1 MWVSEIVGNEA
12 YLCTSIT
19 WKLYGIK
26 FTCVY
31 HLVVMD
37 VVAVVTA
44 ELFTV
49 NCNVMIFLILTDGE
63 ILN

>member
-1 MWVSEIVGNEA
+1 MYIYRMEP
-12 YLCTSIT
+12 
-19 WKLYGIK
+19 YGIK

-49 NCNVMIFLILTDGE
+49 SCNVMIFLILTDGE
-63 ILN
+63 ILNLCSTSYT

>member
-1 MWVSEIVGNEA
+1 VKFVGNKA
-12 YLCTSIT
+12 YLYTSNI

-37 VVAVVTA
+37 VVAVVAA

-49 NCNVMIFLILTDGE
+49 SCNVMIFFILTDGE

>member
-1 MWVSEIVGNEA
+1 
-12 YLCTSIT
+12 
-19 WKLYGIK
+19 
-26 FTCVY
+26 
-31 HLVVMD
+31 MD

-49 NCNVMIFLILTDGE
+49 SCNVMIFFILTDGE

>member
-1 MWVSEIVGNEA
+1 MKFVGNEA

-19 WKLYGIK
+19 RKLYGIK

-44 ELFTV
+44 ELFSV
-49 NCNVMIFLILTDGE
+49 SCNVMIFFIFTDGE

>member
-1 MWVSEIVGNEA
+1 LLVTKLIYVHLA
-12 YLCTSIT
+12 

-37 VVAVVTA
+37 VVTVVTA

-49 NCNVMIFLILTDGE
+49 SCNVMIFLILTDGE

>member
-1 MWVSEIVGNEA
+1 VKFVGNEA

-19 WKLYGIK
+19 RKLYGIK

-44 ELFTV
+44 ELFSV
-49 NCNVMIFLILTDGE
+49 SCNVMIFFIFTDGE